1 MLRFPVLGTLR
12 RSRKDLLLIEFMC
25 VLEALEARVALELH
39 VLSRGLGAVWDYF
52 KHDFG
57 VSLVDLRGPG
67 VCLGGL
73 WARSSE
79 GSQNSGQ
86 IEVSM
91 GGQEVTLE
99 PQRVSKERPRAPL
112 EPIGAAMAAF

>member
-1 MLRFPVLGTLR
+1 MSEPLGTLC
-12 RSRKDLLLIEFMC
+12 RSRKDLLLIEFIC
-25 VLEALEARVALELH
+25 VLEALEARAGLELH
-39 VLSRGLGAVWDYF
+39 VLSPCLGAVWDHF

-57 VSLVDLRGPG
+57 ASVVDFRGLG
-67 VCLGGL
+67 GCSGGL

-79 GSQNSGQ
+79 GSQNRGQ

-91 GGQEVTLE
+91 GGQEVTLR
-99 PQRVSKERPRAPL
+99 PQWVSNERPRAPL